1 MRFPALVIDCAQ
13 RLRGDSRG
21 SVMAEYL
28 VVVGVCAIVISA
40 ALASLGP
47 TLVADYTTNRH
58 TLIAPV
64 P

>member
-1 MRFPALVIDCAQ
+1 MVDFAQ

-21 SVMAEYL
+21 SVMVEYL
-28 VVVGVCAIVISA
+28 VLVGVCAIVISA

-47 TLVADYTTNRH
+47 LLVASYGTSRH